1 MITTVD
7 VETSWQRNENGGYDP
22 SPFHKDNILV
32 SVGLHANVPTH
43 NRFSY

>member
-22 SPFHKDNILV
+22 SPFHKTI
-32 SVGLHANVPTH
+32 
-43 NRFSY
+43 Y